1 METEYRKIGDTNI
14 DAQLKNRI
22 ILRLF
27 SGKRDTQE
35 SKRKSVK
42 EITRMRTNKIKM
54 VETEKMPRWK
64 SAPTILA

>member
-64 SAPTILA
+64 RAPTILA